1 MKLSFF
7 DVSKE
12 TYEDTMLATIDLEN
26 NFKSEGNMEHSILI
40 DNMVKENWEQVREI
54 YLEGI
59 ATGNATFQTEA
70 PLWEDWDRGHVLK
83 CRLVATLGEKVVGWA
98 ALSPVSGRQV
108 YSGVAEVSIYVS
120 TSSAGIGVGSKL
132 LNALIIQSEKNGF
145 WTLQASIFPENT
157 ASIKIHLQNG
167 FREVGRRE
175 RIGKRDG
182 IWRDTILLERRSSIA
197 GIN

>member
-1 MKLSFF
+1 
-7 DVSKE
+7 
-12 TYEDTMLATIDLEN
+12 
-26 NFKSEGNMEHSILI
+26 MEHSILI
-40 DNMVKENWEQVREI
+40 DNMLNENWERVLEI

-70 PLWEDWDRGHVLK
+70 PLWEDWDRGHIK
-83 CRLVATLGEKVVGWA
+83 QCRLVATIGEKVVGWA
-98 ALSPVSGRQV
+98 ALSPVSGRPV

-120 TSSAGIGVGSKL
+120 PISAGFGVGSKL
-132 LNALIIQSEKNGF
+132 LNALIVQSEQNGF

-157 ASIKIHLQNG
+157 ASIKIHLNNG

>member
-7 DVSKE
+7 DVSNE
-12 TYEDTMLATIDLEN
+12 TYKDIMLATIEYEI
-26 NFKSEGNMEHSILI
+26 KSEGTMEHSILI
-40 DNMVKENWEQVREI
+40 DNMLKENWERVREI

-70 PLWEDWDRGHVLK
+70 PLWEDWDRGHDLE
-83 CRLVATLGEKVVGWA
+83 CRLVARIENNVVGWA
-98 ALSPVSGRQV
+98 ALSPVSGRPV

-120 TSSAGIGVGSKL
+120 PSSAGIGVGSKL
-132 LNALIIQSEKNGF
+132 LNELIVQSEQNGF
-145 WTLQASIFPENT
+145 WTLQASIFPENK
-157 ASIKIHLQNG
+157 ASIKIHLNNG

-182 IWRDTILLERRSSIA
+182 IWRDTILLERRSFIA